1 MRPVLIQIPFPWYHF
16 TGDGGFYVAHLP
28 LFSYGMMLGLS
39 LIVGW
44 YVVLALCD
52 RSGIDREKAG
62 RLYVLTAMASVAGA
76 RLLYVLTNLGEFR
89 NPLRIFYLWDGGL
102 VAYGGF
108 LAGFLTAVVV
118 SRRFNFRLLNWADCV
133 VPSLGTGLLFTRI
146 GCLLAGCD
154 YGAPVEAGSVASKW
168 AIQFP
173 ARAAATIAQR
183 NDGLL
188 PPDAVLS
195 LPVHPTQIY
204 ESLIGLT
211 LFGITMLVYRYR
223 KFTGQMF
230 CAFTI
235 GYGVLRFL
243 VEFLRADKERGEL
256 GGLSTSQFLGLTTS
270 LAAAGLLVWLYRRW
284 QRDPDAARY
293 WEQVPV
299 TVPAEAATARPR
311 RRRRR
316 K

>member
-1 MRPVLIQIPFPWYHF
+1 MRPVLIQIPVPWFHF
-16 TGDGGFYVAHLP
+16 SGDGGFYIAHLP
-28 LFSYGMMLGLS
+28 IFSYGMMLGLS

-44 YVVLALCD
+44 YIVLGLCA

-62 RLYVLTAMASVAGA
+62 RLYVLTAIASVAGA

-89 NPLRIFYLWDGGL
+89 NPLRIFSLWDGGL

-108 LAGFLTAVVV
+108 IAGFLTAVVA
-118 SRRFNFRLLNWADCV
+118 SSPRYFNFRLLSWADCV
-133 VPSLGTGLLFTRI
+133 VPSLGTGLLFTRV

-154 YGAPVEAGSVASKW
+154 YGSPVVPGGVAAGW

-173 ARAAATIAQR
+173 ATAAAAIAQKR
-183 NDGLL
+183 DGLL
-188 PPDAVLS
+188 PPGAALS

-211 LFGITMLVYRYR
+211 LFGVTMLVYRYR

-256 GGLSTSQFLGLTTS
+256 
-270 LAAAGLLVWLYRRW
+270 AGM
-284 QRDPDAARY
+284 
-293 WEQVPV
+293 
-299 TVPAEAATARPR
+299 
-311 RRRRR
+311 
-316 K
+316 